1 MIGQVG
7 AGGNVDVLW
16 LGSEIHKGRLSEVT
30 AEFVI

>member
-16 LGSEIHKGRLSEVT
+16 LSSEIHKGRLSEVT